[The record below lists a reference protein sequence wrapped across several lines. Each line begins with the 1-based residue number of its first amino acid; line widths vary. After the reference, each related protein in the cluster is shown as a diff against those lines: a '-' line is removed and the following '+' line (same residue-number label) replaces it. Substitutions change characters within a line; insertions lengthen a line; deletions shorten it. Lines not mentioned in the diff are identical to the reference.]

1 MALKTYKIQSFF
13 GIDQSSDENNI
24 SPSCSPDA
32 VNMSTDGG
40 RLSVAKGYENTL
52 PIPFPEVTE
61 FAI

>member
-1 MALKTYKIQSFF
+1 MALKTYKIQSFV

-40 RLSVAKGYENTL
+40 RLSVARG
-52 PIPFPEVTE
+52 
-61 FAI
+61 

>member
-32 VNMSTDGG
+32 VNMSTDSLPPSVEIG
-40 RLSVAKGYENTL
+40 RAHV
-52 PIPFPEVTE
+52 
-61 FAI
+61 